1 MRKGAHVS
9 AVLSVHER
17 DSLKSR
23 ESFLTS
29 FPHPKRGGL
38 NVWAGYPAPYR
49 VAMSNLGFHFL
60 FAALLR
66 SGRMRVERFFLDT
79 SPYTLESAIELS
91 RADVLMVSV
100 SYEEDCINLARMLV
114 GAGIEPLR
122 ERRKGKPVLIAGG
135 PAVSANPLPVSVLAD
150 LVVLGEGEIPLDGIL
165 SILSDGPGPRELI
178 DECSRLQGVYRPG
191 GHSAAF
197 AEKRE
202 EPDFCSSVI
211 VTPATVFADTRLIE
225 TGRGCPGA
233 CSFCLARSLY
243 GSYRSLPVDRFE
255 ARITESGPGV
265 RKIGL
270 VSTAVAAHPRF
281 SEMLDLV
288 ASRGL
293 GIGFSSLR
301 AEDIDDEKA
310 ALIGGSGVRSVSL
323 APESGSERIRRLLG
337 KMAGDGRFFRAARA
351 LAALRREVQELV
363 GGLVHED
370 ARPVS
375 LRQDVERER
384 AGLEV
389 AATPVARLGVRGLA
403 GVELHGHAL
412 GHVEQPQL
420 AREESVQRPVD
431 PLEIEGRAKGTVERH
446 VRLEDV
452 VGGLQRPA
460 ILPRPVQIE
469 QLVGRAPPAAMPEL
483 PAVRDGLVAQLRV
496 GVLVGGL
503 QAQHPE
509 EQQSGLVLQAS
520 LPRRRGPR
528 NMYAS
533 PVL

>member
-1 MRKGAHVS
+1 
-9 AVLSVHER
+9 
-17 DSLKSR
+17 
-23 ESFLTS
+23 
-29 FPHPKRGGL
+29 
-38 NVWAGYPAPYR
+38 
-49 VAMSNLGFHFL
+49 MSNLGFHFL
-60 FAALLR
+60 FAALHR

-79 SPYTLESAIELS
+79 SPTTLESTIELS

-100 SYEEDCINLARMLV
+100 SYEEDCVNLARMLV

-122 ERRKGKPVLIAGG
+122 ERRKHKPVLIAGG
-135 PAVSANPLPVSVLAD
+135 PAVSANPLPVSALAD
-150 LVVLGEGEIPLDGIL
+150 LVVLGEGEIPLEGIL
-165 SILSDGPGPRELI
+165 SLLADGPGPRELI
-178 DECSRLQGVYRPG
+178 DECSRLQGVYAPG
-191 GHSAAF
+191 GYSAAF

-255 ARITESGPGV
+255 ARIEESGPGV

-323 APESGSERIRRLLG
+323 APESGSERIRRRLG

-351 LAALRREVQELV
+351 LAASGVRSFNLYLLTGFPGEDRGTDAETVRFLRRFAEAAGGARCSVHLNTLIPKAWTPLQFHAMPEPEELQRRIV
-363 GGLVHED
+363 GLAAACRATGMRVRTKSVRS
-370 ARPVS
+370 A
-375 LRQDVERER
+375 LRQSLLSLGGEEMGR
-384 AGLEV
+384 AAV
-389 AATPVARLGVRGLA
+389 RFVRGGISWNRA
-403 GVELHGHAL
+403 
-412 GHVEQPQL
+412 
-420 AREESVQRPVD
+420 
-431 PLEIEGRAKGTVERH
+431 LEIEGVDTRFPFAEKGEDTHFPWDRIEGPAQRRLLFERY
-446 VRLEDV
+446 RKL
-452 VGGLQRPA
+452 
-460 ILPRPVQIE
+460 IE
-469 QLVGRAPPAAMPEL
+469 KV
-483 PAVRDGLVAQLRV
+483 
-496 GVLVGGL
+496 
-503 QAQHPE
+503 
-509 EQQSGLVLQAS
+509 
-520 LPRRRGPR
+520 
-528 NMYAS
+528 
-533 PVL
+533 